1 MFDLLDGCFCWSE
14 FDQVK
19 MGVEDGL
26 SQLATWS
33 MSYLL
38 SKPFICQLGQCFCH
52 MEVPTLAS
60 FSIIALDFSSSLST
74 VITSMTLVW
83 DGILAVLEWA
93 EQ

>member
-1 MFDLLDGCFCWSE
+1 VFDLFDGCFDWSE

-38 SKPFICQLGQCFCH
+38 SKPFICKLEQCFCH
-52 MEVPTLAS
+52 MESPTLAS
-60 FSIIALDFSSSLST
+60 FSIIALDFSTSLST
-74 VITSMTLVW
+74 VITSTTLVW
-83 DGILAVLEWA
+83 DGILAVLERA

>member
-1 MFDLLDGCFCWSE
+1 MVNVVSFVQALH
-14 FDQVK
+14 
-19 MGVEDGL
+19 L
-26 SQLATWS
+26 SARAVLPVIW
-33 MSYLL
+33 
-38 SKPFICQLGQCFCH
+38 K
-52 MEVPTLAS
+52 VPTLAS